1 MLLIPFERQRMP
13 NQNSLACIGRSR
25 HDISCGRG
33 RGRSPPAGEA
43 GGLRALELLEEELW
57 QWRQVLTALDAPLR
71 QEKRAAFARQTAGQ
85 RARAEEAR
93 AAWDKERAALEAEAA
108 ALQVKERARR

>member
-1 MLLIPFERQRMP
+1 MNIP
-13 NQNSLACIGRSR
+13 
-25 HDISCGRG
+25 
-33 RGRSPPAGEA
+33 SPALDDQDMIYLVD
-43 GGLRALELLEEELW
+43 GG
-57 QWRQVLTALDAPLR
+57 VDAPLR

-108 ALQVKERARR
+108 ALQVKERARKRDKRAGVLVITRTSFIHFQ